1 MLTRR
6 MGLTAL
12 AGSASAGLLASG
24 ARAQEHF
31 PDRPP
36 RIVVPYAAGTATDLV
51 ARQFAAPLGDHLGQR
66 PVIENRGGAGG
77 IVGTEVVAR
86 SPGDGYTLLLAGSQT
101 HAINLSLYRRLPY
114 DPVAD
119 FTPIARMAVQP
130 MVLVVPSQLPV
141 RSVSELVALA
151 KSRPG
156 QINYASSGI
165 GTTAHLTGSA
175 LRVQAGIDITHV
187 PYGSGALLF
196 TGLINGETSLMFYPW
211 QPLKPHVEAGR
222 LRVLATCGQTRLPWL
237 PDVPTMIESG
247 FDDFVAA
254 AWFGIFGPSGVP
266 AERVNILANAIRRA
280 LENPEIVAGFAEAG
294 TQITYMPPDEFRG
307 FITAEIE
314 RYRKV
319 VADSG
324 AKVE

>member
-1 MLTRR
+1 MLARR
-6 MGLTAL
+6 TGLAAL
-12 AGSASAGLLASG
+12 VGSLSAGPLAPS
-24 ARAQEHF
+24 ARGQERF

-36 RIVVPYAAGTATDLV
+36 RLVVPYAAGTATDLA
-51 ARQFAAPLGDHLGQR
+51 ARQLAGVLGDALGHL
-66 PVIENRGGAGG
+66 PVVENRSGAGG
-77 IVGTEVVAR
+77 IVGTEAVAR
-86 SPGDGYTLLLAGSQT
+86 STGDGYTLLFAGSQT
-101 HAINLSLYRRLPY
+101 HAINVSLYRRLPY

-119 FTPIARMAVQP
+119 FTPIARLATQP
-130 MVLVVPSQLPV
+130 MVLVVPSQLPA

-187 PYGSGALLF
+187 PYGSAALIFAGLF
-196 TGLINGETSLMFYPW
+196 NGDTSMMFYPW

-222 LRVLATCGQTRLPWL
+222 LRVLATCGEGRLPWL
-237 PDVPTMIESG
+237 PDAPTMIESG
-247 FDDFVAA
+247 FDNFVAA
-254 AWFGIFGPSGVP
+254 SWFGIFGPAGVP
-266 AERVNILANAIRRA
+266 EERVNTLADAIRRT
-280 LENPEIVAGFAEAG
+280 LETPEIVSGFAAAG
-294 TQITYMPPDEFRG
+294 TQITYMPPGEFRG
-307 FITAEIE
+307 FIAAEIE